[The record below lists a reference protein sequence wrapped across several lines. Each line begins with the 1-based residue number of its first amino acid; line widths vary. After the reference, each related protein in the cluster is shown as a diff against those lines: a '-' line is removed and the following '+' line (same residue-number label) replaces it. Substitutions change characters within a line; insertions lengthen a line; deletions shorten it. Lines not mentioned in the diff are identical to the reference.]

1 MGNRRGLALV
11 KPSGGVF
18 SEPIEAADGTTV
30 IPVTDA
36 RGRAVGVFVVADGGA
51 KWEPVVDTTRILL
64 LAEGIGLAA
73 AVLATLAMVRRPPW
87 PDLRGT
93 INVTRA
99 PGRRAAP
106 AHR

>member
-36 RGRAVGVFVVADGGA
+36 RGRAVGLYVVADGRA
-51 KWEPVVDTTRILL
+51 TWQPVVDTTRITLL
-64 LAEGIGLAA
+64 GLGIGLAA
-73 AVLATLAMVRRPPW
+73 VVISTLAVLRRPPW

-93 INVTRA
+93 IEVSRHL
-99 PGRRAAP
+99 PWPRG
-106 AHR
+106 